1 MAGRRKRGRKTT
13 RRRTTK
19 RRTSPLG
26 NLAKKVSGIDSRVHG
41 LESEIRSIPKRF
53 VKRKWKGGQ
62 KLGDIE
68 ARGPKYW
75 ATGE

>member
-1 MAGRRKRGRKTT
+1 MARRKRDRKTT

-41 LESEIRSIPKRF
+41 IEAELKGIPGRY
-53 VKRKWKGGQ
+53 VKRKHK
-62 KLGDIE
+62 KHHRLGNIE
-68 ARGPKYW
+68 ARGHDYW